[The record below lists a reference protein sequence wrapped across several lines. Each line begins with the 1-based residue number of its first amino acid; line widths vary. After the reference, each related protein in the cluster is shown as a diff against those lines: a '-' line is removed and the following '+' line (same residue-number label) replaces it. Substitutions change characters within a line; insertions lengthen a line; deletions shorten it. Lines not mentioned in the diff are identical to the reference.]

1 MRFNSHVDRAV
12 DATVRL
18 VNALSPGL
26 DGGRRH
32 EAPWGAD
39 LRRAVVEVVR
49 YDGYEPRP
57 SVAELEALRAEVL
70 AARQVFE
77 ALDAGDDDTA
87 AGLVNAM
94 LRRTQAHPELDRDDD
109 GGWSIHFHGPDTTFA
124 RGWSAGLA
132 AGLAMAIGG
141 DLGSRL
147 GVCAAPECD
156 RVWVD
161 RSRNTHRRFCSLR
174 CQNRVKAAAHRLRT
188 RGHRAR

>member
-1 MRFNSHVDRAV
+1 MRFNSHVDRTIET
-12 DATVRL
+12 TVRL

-26 DGGRRH
+26 DGGREH
-32 EAPWGAD
+32 EAPRGPA
-39 LRRAVVEVVR
+39 LRRAVLEVVR
-49 YDGYEPRP
+49 YDGYDPRP
-57 SVAELEALRAEVL
+57 TAPELDALCEEVL

-77 ALDAGDDDTA
+77 ALEAGNDDAA

-94 LRRTQAHPELDRDDD
+94 LRRTEAHPELDRDEG
-109 GGWSIHFHGPDTTFA
+109 GGWSIHFHGPDTSFA

-147 GVCAAPECD
+147 GVCAAPVCD

-161 RSRNTHRRFCSLR
+161 RSRNSHRRFCSTR
-174 CQNRVKAAAHRLRT
+174 CQNRVKAAAHRLRP
-188 RGHRAR
+188 HR